1 MSDIWSGTTSSA
13 DDDREQEPRPGN
25 RIQAKA

>member
-1 MSDIWSGTTSSA
+1 MSAIWSGTTSRPTTMMKSML
-13 DDDREQEPRPGN
+13 RPGN